1 MYRHQFLTDHALLMK
16 FFRKFGLESIAWSLR
31 RLHCPVPT
39 EALVLEV
46 GSGGNPYYRSN
57 VLLDAYEVTRQRHFE
72 PLIKDR
78 PTVLGFVESL
88 PFKDKA
94 FDFVIASHVLEH
106 SADPGKFLSELERVS
121 RAGYIETPD
130 AFMERIN
137 PYLDHR
143 SEVTL
148 RNETLLIRKK
158 KRWQLDPELVE
169 LYSDR
174 ANEVIAGKS
183 IPSHPFEFHVRYY
196 WVGSIKYK
204 ILNPGDDSDWEA
216 EPQIGQICENLSVKQ
231 KCRSFLLKSLRSI
244 LSQNKRNRK
253 IDLMTLLAC
262 PNCRSGN
269 LNKNREYL
277 ECLECSMQF
286 SLNNGIPNMCVKTPT
301 V

>member
-1 MYRHQFLTDHALLMK
+1 MFDQESTLMK

-94 FDFVIASHVLEH
+94 FDFVIACHVLEH
-106 SADPGKFLSELERVS
+106 SADPGKFLTELERVAS
-121 RAGYIETPD
+121 SGYIETPD
-130 AFMERIN
+130 AFMERMN

-143 SEVTL
+143 SEITL
-148 RNETLLIRKK
+148 RNETLVIRKK

-169 LYSDR
+169 LYCDR
-174 ANEVIAGKS
+174 ANKVIAGKS

-196 WVGSIKYK
+196 WVGNIKYQ
-204 ILNPGDDSDWEA
+204 ILNPDDDSDWEA
-216 EPQIGQICENLSVKQ
+216 ETQVGQIGENFSIKQ
-231 KCRSFLLKSLRSI
+231 KCRSLLLKSLRSI

-262 PNCRSGN
+262 PNCRSEN
-269 LNKNREYL
+269 LNRNREYL
-277 ECLECSMQF
+277 ECSECSMRF
-286 SLNNGIPNMCVKTPT
+286 LLNNGTPNMCVKTPT